1 MIETFSA
8 ALGRSVVAVDTA
20 ENVGTVKEFV
30 VDRLA
35 QRIDA
40 LRIAGHRKKAKFL
53 PWSSVRSFGTD
64 AVVAEPDSTTEQT
77 QPADERVEKA
87 MVGSRVLTTAG
98 CMIGKVTDV
107 RFETADGTIVG
118 VDTDTGPIE
127 AARLRSVG
135 SYALVVLP

>member
-30 VDRLA
+30 VDRRA

-53 PWSSVRSFGTD
+53 PWSSVGSFGSD
-64 AVVAEPDSTTEQT
+64 AVVAEPPE
-77 QPADERVEKA
+77 
-87 MVGSRVLTTAG
+87 
-98 CMIGKVTDV
+98 I
-107 RFETADGTIVG
+107 
-118 VDTDTGPIE
+118 
-127 AARLRSVG
+127 
-135 SYALVVLP
+135 